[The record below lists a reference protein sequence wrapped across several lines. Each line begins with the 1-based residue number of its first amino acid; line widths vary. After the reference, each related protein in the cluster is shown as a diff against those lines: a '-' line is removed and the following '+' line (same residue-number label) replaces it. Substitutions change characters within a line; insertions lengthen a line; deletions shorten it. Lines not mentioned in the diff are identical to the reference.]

1 MKIQI
6 ILLLILTLSAATGL
20 YTASQIMSYFRP
32 RNVELSSWDNSKTSR
47 YSLDPENYSLNGNV
61 LAPSILGL
69 QTKTDNAG
77 MPASSRS
84 IVKSRQG
91 HIFDQYFA
99 ANKSPLAGFGED
111 FVAACRKY
119 AAPSDCTLL
128 PAIAKVETN
137 HCRTD
142 ISAKQFNCWGFGG
155 SGPNRILYSSF
166 PQAIDEITRRLM
178 SGYGTRFFQNPNNGA
193 LSYCGGHCVNWGDH
207 VQSERLRINSFFRS
221 KGHPALF

>member
-6 ILLLILTLSAATGL
+6 ILLLILTLAAATGL
-20 YTASQIMSYFRP
+20 FTGSQIMSYFRP
-32 RNVELSSWDNSKTSR
+32 RNVELASWDVTTRDR
-47 YSLDPENYSLNGNV
+47 YSLDPENFSMGASSLAASV
-61 LAPSILGL
+61 LGL
-69 QTKTDNAG
+69 TSEGDGSA
-77 MPASSRS
+77 PVSSKVV
-84 IVKSRQG
+84 VKSRQG

-99 ANKSPLAGFGED
+99 ANNSPLAGYGD
-111 FVAACRKY
+111 HFVTACRKY

-155 SGPNRILYSSF
+155 SGPNRILYTSF

-207 VQSERLRINSFFRS
+207 VQSERLRINSFFKS